1 MEIKSIITNNFD
13 VCYVCGKPR
22 QQFHHIMNGAYRK
35 KSEKYG
41 LIIPICEQ
49 CHREVHDSPDQE
61 LNRKLKADAE
71 SKFLMIYSF
80 DTWMSA
86 FHKNYL

>member
-1 MEIKSIITNNFD
+1 MELKSIITDNFD

-41 LIIPICEQ
+41 LIVPICEQ

-61 LNRKLKADAE
+61 LNKKLKAIAQADFMKDHSFAE
-71 SKFLMIYSF
+71 WLRIFGKS
-80 DTWMSA
+80 
-86 FHKNYL
+86 YL

>member
-41 LIIPICEQ
+41 LIIPICEK
-49 CHREVHDSPDQE
+49 CHREVHDSPNQE
-61 LNRKLKADAE
+61 LNRKLKADAQATFMME
-71 SKFLMIYSF
+71 HTYAEWLREFGR
-80 DTWMSA
+80 
-86 FHKNYL
+86 NYL

>member
-1 MEIKSIITNNFD
+1 MTDDFD
-13 VCYVCGKPR
+13 TCYVCGRPR
-22 QQFHHIMNGAYRK
+22 QQFHHCIGAAYRK

-49 CHREVHDSPDQE
+49 CHREVHDSPNQE
-61 LNRKLKADAE
+61 LNKKLKADAE

-80 DTWMSA
+80 ETWMSA
-86 FHKNYL
+86 FHKNFL

>member
-1 MEIKSIITNNFD
+1 MKLYSILTED
-13 VCYVCGKPR
+13 LDHCYVCGRDR
-22 QQFHHIMNGAYRK
+22 QQFHHCIGSAYRK

-49 CHREVHDSPDQE
+49 CHREVHDSPNQE

-71 SKFLMIYSF
+71 AKFLMTYSF
-80 DTWMSA
+80 ETWMRE
-86 FHKNYL
+86 FHKNFM

>member
-1 MEIKSIITNNFD
+1 MELKSILTTNFD

-22 QQFHHIMNGAYRK
+22 QQIHHIIGAAYRK

-41 LIIPICEQ
+41 LLIPICEK
-49 CHREVHDSPDQE
+49 CHREVHDSPNQE

-71 SKFLMIYSF
+71 SKFLMTYSF
-80 DTWMSA
+80 ETWMRE

>member
-1 MEIKSIITNNFD
+1 MELKSIITDNFD

-49 CHREVHDSPDQE
+49 CHREVHDSGNQE
-61 LNRKLKADAE
+61 LNKKLKAIAE
-71 SKFLMIYSF
+71 ADFIQIYSYEA
-80 DTWMSA
+80 WMEN
-86 FHKNYL
+86 FHKNYM